1 MSVDYT
7 LMIKRIQKLE
17 QVYVL
22 FAESTRLPFIECD
35 QEDFDDQVYIYADED
50 AAKEAVKDY
59 EKKQMPLKAVK
70 LERKQMPVFFTSIH
84 LLGANMLVFYDKVS
98 ISRIPLSQVIK
109 IAPKKNEDSKIPA
122 ENSSLQL
129 TIIYFIQEL
138 RRPGQKKDDMER
150 MKRLQELEEEMTVD
164 LIRSRFILPVN
175 ASQDN
180 GEVKIPYIKT
190 PTGDIFQPI
199 FSDVWELQKFHRNPE
214 VKLKMAV
221 VPFEKLLPSLVEQAK
236 GYVLNPGGVNLILTR
251 EQLTAISKRFGEA

>member
-35 QEDFDDQVYIYADED
+35 QEDFDDQVYMYADED

-59 EKKQMPLKAVK
+59 EKKQMPLKAVR

-98 ISRIPLSQVIK
+98 VSRIPLNQVIK
-109 IAPKKNEDSKIPA
+109 IDPKKNEDSKIPA

-175 ASQDN
+175 ASGDN

-190 PTGDIFQPI
+190 PAGDIFQPI
-199 FSDVWELQKFHRNPE
+199 FSDVWEFQKFQRNPE

-221 VPFEKLLPSLVEQAK
+221 APFRKLLPSLVEQAK

-251 EQLTAISKRFGEA
+251 EQLTAISKRFEEA